1 MPNIKE
7 FAASHELIFF
17 VCGKKS
23 SNGKILFNEC
33 KSVNPN
39 SYMIDGP
46 EEINTS
52 LLKNVKSVGI
62 CGATSTPKWL
72 MEKCKT
78 AIINESSN
86 FKI

>member
-1 MPNIKE
+1 MPNIRD

-33 KSVNPN
+33 KKINKN
-39 SYMIDGP
+39 SYLIDGP
-46 EEINTS
+46 EEIDRS
-52 LLKNVKSVGI
+52 LLEGVKSVGI

-72 MEKCKT
+72 MERCKE
-78 AIINESSN
+78 AILEDLSN
-86 FKI
+86 IKK